1 MRRHDC
7 REEEDAP
14 APVSRETCLPMS
26 RWDTVCDLPNS
37 HVSSCIWNHWP
48 SATISVSAFWC
59 LGDRDLISGVLVIAV
74 MVCDLVEVLA
84 VGDEKML
91 CRPCV
96 DCGLRTGRFC
106 DFCLAADRM
115 PSEVWAEG
123 QLTPLCGACE
133 AKPWGP
139 DGSSEG
145 CCHFCRGVSMARPFE
160 RAQQ

>member
-1 MRRHDC
+1 
-7 REEEDAP
+7 
-14 APVSRETCLPMS
+14 MS

-106 DFCLAADRM
+106 DFCLVADRM

-123 QLTPLCGACE
+123 QLTQRRHVPVLGGLPTGHVPQ
-133 AKPWGP
+133 KQ
-139 DGSSEG
+139 EG
-145 CCHFCRGVSMARPFE
+145 EPVP
-160 RAQQ
+160 